1 MPPGMSRNAHL
12 IKDRKTE
19 ICVGLLLFLIGAVL
33 IYDAFDRRGKK
44 VPWPGGAILPW

>member
-1 MPPGMSRNAHL
+1 MAVLPKGNL
-12 IKDRKTE
+12 IKDRKVE
-19 ICVGLLLFLIGAVL
+19 ILVGLVFFAIGALL

>member
-1 MPPGMSRNAHL
+1 MGLLKGKHL
-12 IKDRKTE
+12 IEDRKCE
-19 ICVGLLLFLIGAVL
+19 ILLGLGLFLVGALL

>member
-1 MPPGMSRNAHL
+1 MGRVLARKTHL
-12 IKDRKTE
+12 IEDRKTE
-19 ICVGLLLFLIGAVL
+19 IFVGLLLFLIGAVL